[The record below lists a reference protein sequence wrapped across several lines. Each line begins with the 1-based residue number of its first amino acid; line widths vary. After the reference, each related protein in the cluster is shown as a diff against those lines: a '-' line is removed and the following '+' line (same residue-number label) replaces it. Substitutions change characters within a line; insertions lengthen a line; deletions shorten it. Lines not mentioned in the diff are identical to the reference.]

1 MQKIYNKIYH
11 LRTKYKSNIVFDTRL
26 LKKNDIFI
34 GLKSNNNDGNLYF
47 RDAIKKKASLIIVNI
62 RAQHHKLF
70 YVKDTQLFIKNFC
83 QFIIDSYKGK
93 IIGITGSVGKT
104 TFKENIYHILKN
116 NNINTYRSY
125 KNYNN
130 IQGLQFSIMNI
141 NLSCKYSV
149 FELGINSP
157 NEMTKLVK
165 TLQPHYCLVTG
176 IENSH
181 IGNFKNLNHLIDN
194 KLKIF
199 NSNRFVSGLVNYNY
213 NPIYIKR
220 NLKSKV
226 NIVNTDKLEKNIT
239 KYKKNYV
246 INFTIN
252 KKTYFIK
259 SSRREFY
266 INVAI
271 ISFLFIKKFIKKIN
285 GNIFFYEDSII
296 ESRGNKVLT
305 YIGSKRVT
313 FYDHSYNASP
323 FSLNKQILIFSE
335 RNLKQKVYILGS
347 MKELGNQSDFFHKQI
362 IELVVNLNLKRI
374 IFIGE
379 EFYKF
384 KKKFGKFIFYKNYMP
399 AKKYLYKNIDNI
411 KNIFVM
417 GSRSNQLDRLIK
429 EYVKWSTILFKR
441 YRIFI

>member
-1 MQKIYNKIYH
+1 MQKIYKVIYD
-11 LRTKYKSNIVFDTRL
+11 LKTKYKSNIVFDTRL

-34 GLKSNNNDGNLYF
+34 GLKTNNNDGNLYF

-130 IQGLQFSIMNI
+130 IQGLQFSIMNMD
-141 NLSCKYSV
+141 LKCKYSV
-149 FELGINSP
+149 FELGINNP
-157 NEMTKLVK
+157 FEMNKLVK
-165 TLQPHYCLVTG
+165 ILQPHYCLVTS

-181 IGNFKNLNHLIDN
+181 IGNFRNFDQLIEN

-199 NSNRFVSGLVNYNY
+199 DSKRLISGLINYNY
-213 NPIYIKR
+213 NSYLIK
-220 NLKSKV
+220 NKIDSKV
-226 NIVNTDKLEKNIT
+226 GIINVERLKKKISKDKN
-239 KYKKNYV
+239 KYL
-246 INFTIN
+246 INFIN
-252 KKTYFIK
+252 NKRKYSIK
-259 SSRREFY
+259 SCKEEFY
-266 INVAI
+266 IDVAI
-271 ISFLFIKKFIKKIN
+271 ISFLFIKKFIKKIKS
-285 GNIFFYEDSII
+285 NIFFYEESII
-296 ESRGNKVLT
+296 ESRGKKVIA
-305 YIGSKRVT
+305 YIKSKKVS

-323 FSLNKQILIFSE
+323 FSLSKLILIFSK
-335 RNLKQKVYILGS
+335 RKIVQKVYILGS
-347 MKELGNQSDFFHKQI
+347 MKELGAQSDFFHSKI
-362 IELVVNLNLKRI
+362 IKLVTDLNLKKI
-374 IFIGE
+374 IFIGD

-384 KKKFGKFIFYKNYMP
+384 KKKTDNFIFYKNYVP
-399 AKKYLYKNIDNI
+399 VTKYLNKEIDNI

-417 GSRSNQLDRLIK
+417 GSRSNQLDRLIQ
-429 EYVKWSTILFKR
+429 EYVK
-441 YRIFI
+441 